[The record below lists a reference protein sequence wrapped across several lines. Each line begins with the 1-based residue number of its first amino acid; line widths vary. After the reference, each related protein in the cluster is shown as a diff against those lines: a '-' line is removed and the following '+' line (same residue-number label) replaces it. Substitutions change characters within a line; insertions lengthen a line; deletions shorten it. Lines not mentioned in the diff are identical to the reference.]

1 MSSRTLFEF
10 QRRAPNLRKS
20 RIDEVL
26 PEYFQEEYPSFVSF
40 LKEYYE
46 ALDQPGEITDTLEYG
61 LFALRDLDEINLR
74 YIDRLFYEIANGA
87 SSDYFDNPRLVGKL
101 ISQLLQNK
109 GNELGVKG
117 FFKMFFNDEV
127 VIEYPK
133 NNILYTFS
141 GVNSEINKS
150 IIGPDG
156 LRYLTDGGKYQ
167 VLSVLIKSGYDI
179 TRWGELYKKF
189 VHPAGFYLSSEVA
202 ITSFTDIQ
210 ESAVTYINDFEV
222 PPLVLESI
230 SSTVS
235 AQSSLTEIAGISD
248 SDVFSVDLSIEDLS
262 AATLAYLDSSYSD
275 IGEIIQLAGPT
286 VDDTSIT
293 VDNTIETVDGDK
305 PSELP

>member
-61 LFALRDLDEINLR
+61 LFALRDLDEINLK
-74 YIDRLFYEIANGA
+74 YIDRLFYEIANGS
-87 SSDYFDNPRLVGKL
+87 SSDYFNNPRLVGKL

-109 GNELGVKG
+109 GNELGLKG
-117 FFKMFFNDEV
+117 FFKMFFNDDV

-150 IIGPDG
+150 IIGAEG

-167 VLSVLIKSGYDI
+167 VLSILIKSGYDI
-179 TRWGELYKKF
+179 TRWGELYKRF

-202 ITSFTDIQ
+202 ITSFTDVQ
-210 ESAVTYINDFEV
+210 ESAITYLNDV
-222 PPLVLESI
+222 DIPPVAVEST
-230 SSTVS
+230 STTVS
-235 AQSSLTEIAGISD
+235 YQSLTEIAGISD
-248 SDVFSVDLSIEDLS
+248 SYVFSVDLNIEDLS
-262 AATLAYLDSSYSD
+262 AATLAYLDSTYSN
-275 IGEIIQLAGPT
+275 IGEITQLAGPT
-286 VDDTSIT
+286 VDDTSLT
-293 VDNTIETVDGDK
+293 VDNTIETADGDK